1 MREEGREGKRVDALT
16 VKATA
21 KTRAIQSL
29 LAQREHDAVVAAKT
43 EFRVRNP
50 RVLDDYSAER
60 IQELCDALHEAQRKR
75 AVQLAKAKLV
85 FAGRE
90 DDF

>member
-1 MREEGREGKRVDALT
+1 
-16 VKATA
+16 
-21 KTRAIQSL
+21 
-29 LAQREHDAVVAAKT
+29 
-43 EFRVRNP
+43 VRNP